1 MNIFKIFNFHNNL
14 NNSSSDLVPWFEQIS
29 DGLILNH
36 NGSLLAGFTYE
47 GLDIESSSDEEHK
60 IASEYFEKALSIFDN
75 KYMLWSYLTKRK
87 INHDNDVGGEN
98 KVSKYLQSE
107 WNKEISKKIFF
118 EITLTIYIA
127 FQPIEGDHRFFDQIK
142 KAIFSNHK
150 NILWSV
156 VDVFKKRI
164 FFKNN
169 ILEMEKYID
178 EYINEFEKK
187 LEIFNNN
194 LDILNINRLQNED
207 LLSDLSNRINLATNR
222 NKVSTPKIGSIF
234 LNTLL
239 TPDSI
244 FRINNGLLRFVGPL
258 CNRFL
263 SVISIKGYPGII
275 NSDDIEKILMVN
287 GSFSLVQN
295 YRFLNNDKAKEVI
308 MSMEQFYRSQIK
320 TPIVQ
325 LIEKISGIESSK
337 IDNGQ
342 LILANDAQEALI
354 DLTVNEINYGY
365 HTMTLLINENDEN
378 SLILTKNSLVEILT
392 NSGYGLIQEV
402 IYQLGAFLST
412 LPGST
417 DINIR
422 SKLISS
428 RNLSDMAITRSVS
441 NSKGENKYLTSKRK
455 SFSPYLC
462 IFNTRSGVPFKFNF
476 HVGDVG
482 HFMIIGPT
490 GGGKS
495 TFVNLMVIMWQKY
508 SPCRVIIIDKD
519 NSCYTTIKSLG
530 GSYIDFKS
538 RDIKLCKM
546 NPLRWIEDDHRDF
559 QLTSWIICLIEAFN
573 DSNIS
578 SSQVSTLK
586 KAISYL
592 KKNENSTVTLTNFHF
607 MLEGIDRDLSSRL
620 LPWLKNPTSDLNS
633 IESIFDNE
641 EDDFILELKSDK
653 SGIIGID
660 LGNILNNKKI
670 IEPLIQYLLISIDE
684 LIDGHTPTM
693 IYLEESWYLLEN
705 IKFRSVFE
713 DWIKSLRKKQT
724 IVGLSTQ
731 SVEDILKS
739 GISSSL
745 NDNIRTRIFLANYQ
759 AQASHSIYSGLLGV
773 SDKDINR
780 IKNMRR
786 KMNYLIWQDGRV
798 RLIETNLNKI
808 ILSFI
813 NSDKN
818 DIDFINKYIDEFGFF
833 NFESYIE
840 VI

>member
-1 MNIFKIFNFHNNL
+1 
-14 NNSSSDLVPWFEQIS
+14 
-29 DGLILNH
+29 
-36 NGSLLAGFTYE
+36 
-47 GLDIESSSDEEHK
+47 
-60 IASEYFEKALSIFDN
+60 
-75 KYMLWSYLTKRK
+75 
-87 INHDNDVGGEN
+87 
-98 KVSKYLQSE
+98 LQCE
-107 WNKEISKKIFF
+107 WNKEISKKFIFV
-118 EITLTIYIA
+118 IDLTIYIA
-127 FQPIEGDHRFFDQIK
+127 FQPFEGDDRFFEQIK
-142 KAIFSNHK
+142 KAIFSN
-150 NILWSV
+150 NINKLAGILG
-156 VDVFKKRI
+156 VFKKRI
-164 FFKNN
+164 FFKKSILQIERN
-169 ILEMEKYID
+169 ID
-178 EYINEFEKK
+178 QSINEFENK
-187 LEIFNNN
+187 LDIFNNN
-194 LDILNINRLQNED
+194 LDILSIKRLRNED
-207 LLSDLSNRINLATNR
+207 LLSDLSNRINLATYR
-222 NKVSTPKIGSIF
+222 NKVSTPKIGNIF

-239 TPDSI
+239 TTDSI
-244 FRINNGLLRFVGPL
+244 FRVNNGSLKFVGSL
-258 CNRFL
+258 CSKLL
-263 SVISIKGYPGII
+263 SVISIKGYPGIV

-295 YRFLNNDKAKEVI
+295 YRFLNNANAKEII

-325 LIEKISGIESSK
+325 LIEKISGVESTK

-342 LILANDAQEALI
+342 LILADDAQEALI

-365 HTMTLLINENDEN
+365 HSMTLLISEDDEN
-378 SLILTKNSLVEILT
+378 SLILTRNSLVEILT

-402 IYQLGAFLST
+402 IYPVGAFLST

-428 RNLSDMAITRSVS
+428 RNLSDLIITRSIS

-455 SFSPYLC
+455 LYSPYLC
-462 IFNTRSGVPFKFNF
+462 AFNTKSGVPFKFNF

-495 TFVNLMVIMWQKY
+495 TFVNLMIIMWQKY
-508 SPCRVIIIDKD
+508 SPCRVIVIDKD

-546 NPLRWIEDDHRDF
+546 NPLRWIEDDHREF
-559 QLTSWIICLIEAFN
+559 QFTSWLICLIEAFN
-573 DSNIS
+573 DSNIT
-578 SSQVSTLK
+578 SSQVSSLK

-592 KKNENSTVTLTNFHF
+592 KNNENSSVTLTNFHF
-607 MLEGIDRDLSSRL
+607 MLQGIDHELSLRL
-620 LPWLKNPTSDLNS
+620 LPWLKNPNKDLNS
-633 IESIFDNE
+633 IDSIFDNE
-641 EDDFILELKSDK
+641 EDEFISELRSDK

-660 LGNILNNKKI
+660 LGNILSNEKI
-670 IEPLIQYLLISIDE
+670 TEPLIQYLLISIDE

-713 DWIKSLRKKQT
+713 EWIKTMRKKQA

-731 SVEDILKS
+731 SVSDILKS

-745 NDNIRTRIFLANYQ
+745 NDNIRTRIFLANFH
-759 AQASHSIYSGLLGV
+759 AQSSYSIYSGLLGV

-780 IKNMRR
+780 IKTMRR
-786 KMNYLIWQDGRV
+786 QINYLIWQDGQV
-798 RLIETNLNKI
+798 RLIETNFNKN

-813 NSDKN
+813 NSDKT
-818 DIDFINKYIDEFGFF
+818 DIDLINKYFDEFG
-833 NFESYIE
+833 NFKFKSYIE
-840 VI
+840 FI